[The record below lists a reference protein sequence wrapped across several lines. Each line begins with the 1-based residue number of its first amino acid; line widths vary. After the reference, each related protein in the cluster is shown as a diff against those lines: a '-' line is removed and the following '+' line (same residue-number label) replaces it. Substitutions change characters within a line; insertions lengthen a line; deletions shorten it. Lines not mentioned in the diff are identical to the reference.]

1 MMTQQNILTLA
12 KQGNP
17 QAIKVLINQS
27 LQSKGITVK
36 VGIKNDCLMV
46 FAESNNPPDQS
57 LVVNFIRKGMMNL
70 KPESVQR
77 VVVQGHTA
85 GNTAPAW
92 REKFDLNA
100 GSAATL
106 VQPPATAQ
114 PPISKSPAAKK
125 TPPNNAERPQ
135 QPSSNQTE
143 PITQILTPPK
153 PLHPVLS
160 FIKNFIFI
168 SLYVLCTVGLA
179 ALAFGVKLAAI
190 LVAERF
196 IYEIQIVGDVLRGI
210 QIIEILNILVF
221 AILGMGFGVATIL
234 LPRKVGVPISS
245 LLIIILL
252 PVIFCTT
259 DIVKYSSW
267 VNEIAER
274 DNLEYVK
281 AEQLTNAFLKSRVGQ
296 QGFLGFYI
304 HTAEFPVLPTKKA
317 EMESVGAH
325 KQKVTSRFAT
335 ITKIDSKKIAA
346 LFSIS
351 GWGIRAFYFLVAV
364 MTTIIHFR
372 EGLSAVKILSKPS
385 FENEPYINTQEA

>member
-1 MMTQQNILTLA
+1 MTQQNILTLA

-36 VGIKNDCLMV
+36 VGIKNNCLMV

-106 VQPPATAQ
+106 VQLPTAQ
-114 PPISKSPAAKK
+114 PPARKSPAANK
-125 TPPNNAERPQ
+125 TPTKNAKRP
-135 QPSSNQTE
+135 QPSSDQTE
-143 PITQILTPPK
+143 PVTQVLTPPK
-153 PLHPVLS
+153 PLHPVLA
-160 FIKNFIFI
+160 FIKSFVFII
-168 SLYVLCTVGLA
+168 LYFLCILGLA

-190 LVAERF
+190 LVAERL

-210 QIIEILNILVF
+210 QVIEILNILVF

-245 LLIIILL
+245 LLIIALL

-259 DIVKYSSW
+259 DIVKYSNW

-281 AEQLTNAFLKSRVGQ
+281 AEQLTNSFLKSRVGQ